1 MAEVGYSRENMGFLT
16 LTPDSMLYHYTSAE
30 GLVGILNGEA
40 WVTERHFLNDPS
52 EFSVATD
59 VFLEVAEKHI
69 HDKERLARF
78 RKAILNEAARCERF
92 GELGED
98 LAFSGYYVMSFCL
111 EDDSAL
117 LWSEYSDF
125 QGYCLGVELGSL
137 IDSFGANRIYMHGKV
152 IYDHDVQVELI
163 EKVVQGE
170 YIDSPR
176 FPELNS
182 WDDFDEPRSEDAKYI
197 ISFLNLDCSTYN
209 MFFKKQCFEGE
220 QEYRVV
226 FSHIHDGGRVGPEER
241 YPVDFRIK
249 DGMLIPFVKMPFDAM
264 GSVKSITIGAK
275 NTSDIA
281 GVGLRYF
288 LRSKNM
294 SVDVRKSGIPLRY

>member
-1 MAEVGYSRENMGFLT
+1 MAEVGYTRENMGLAT
-16 LTPDSMLYHYTSAE
+16 LASDSMLFHYTSAE

-78 RKAILNEAARCERF
+78 REAFLNEVARCER
-92 GELGED
+92 LGEIGEE
-98 LAFSGYYVMSFCL
+98 LAFSGDYVMSFCL
-111 EDDSAL
+111 ESDSAL

-125 QGYCLGVELGSL
+125 QGYCLGFELGSL
-137 IDSFGANRIYMHGKV
+137 IDSFGADRVHWHGKV
-152 IYDHDVQVELI
+152 VYDHDVQMDLI
-163 EKVVQGE
+163 EKVIQCE
-170 YIDSPR
+170 YIDNPR
-176 FPELNS
+176 LPEINS
-182 WDDFDEPRSEDAKYI
+182 WDDFDEPSSEDAKFI
-197 ISFLNLDCSTYN
+197 IAFLNLDCSIYN

-220 QEYRVV
+220 QEYRIV
-226 FSHIHDGGRVGPEER
+226 FSHIHDGGRAGPEER
-241 YPVDFRIK
+241 YPVDFRIR
-249 DGMLIPFVKMPFDAM
+249 DGVLIPFVKMPFDAM

-281 GVGLRYF
+281 GAGLRYF
-288 LRSKNM
+288 LRAKNM

>member
-1 MAEVGYSRENMGFLT
+1 
-16 LTPDSMLYHYTSAE
+16 
-30 GLVGILNGEA
+30 
-40 WVTERHFLNDPS
+40 
-52 EFSVATD
+52 
-59 VFLEVAEKHI
+59 
-69 HDKERLARF
+69 
-78 RKAILNEAARCERF
+78 
-92 GELGED
+92 
-98 LAFSGYYVMSFCL
+98 MSFCL

-176 FPELNS
+176 FPDLNS
-182 WDDFDEPRSEDAKYI
+182 WDDFDEPISEATKYI
-197 ISFLNLDCSTYN
+197 IAFLNLDCSIYN

-226 FSHIHDGGRVGPEER
+226 FSYIHSAGRVGPEER
-241 YPVDFRIK
+241 FPVDFRIR
-249 DGMLIPFVKMPFDAM
+249 DGVLIPFVKMPFDAM
-264 GSVKSITIGAK
+264 SSVKSITIGAK

-281 GVGLRYF
+281 GDGLRYF
-288 LRSKNM
+288 LRAKNM
-294 SVDVRKSGIPLRY
+294 SVGVRKSGIPLRY